1 MCPQKEKTMKQNLLI
16 RHNKNEWMQYERWYL
31 HLNERLLISLFMVV
45 VHFVQYDQ
53 AFSTFKLGPYENDDL
68 WRKIHDVNWIVSRS
82 SYFEKANT

>member
-1 MCPQKEKTMKQNLLI
+1 
-16 RHNKNEWMQYERWYL
+16 MQYERWYL

-68 WRKIHDVNWIVSRS
+68 
-82 SYFEKANT
+82 